1 MSLRPS
7 SATTQLTG
15 AAGVITIGIAVAIL
29 REPALPIH
37 LKALFIAAAAA
48 MAMIIIE
55 TALFR
60 TYCNPSTGLTST
72 PSRPFS
78 LERTIRKVTGLYATF
93 SVIAVGYWFCPVYRR
108 PLFDNFWPAIELVM
122 PFVVLAAPIY
132 IALIDR
138 RLREPEDTYAAIGSF
153 ILHGKTPPD
162 MVQIGQHALGWAVKA
177 FFLPLMFAYMCGSL
191 NSFLTGLQQD
201 ELGRLDLHRLIVTF
215 FFLLDV
221 SFAVAGYTL
230 TLRVLDTHIRSAEP
244 TAFGWLVC
252 LLCYDPFVVVMNAY
266 FSRDVLDNN
275 WFALLAA
282 WPALQIFWSAAILIC
297 VFIYVWSTVS
307 FGLRFSN
314 LTHRGIITS
323 GPYRFVKH
331 PAYITKNL
339 AWWLVSLP
347 FFNEAG
353 LAEGLRHS
361 LMLLCING
369 VYLLRAWTEER
380 HLARDPAYR
389 AYQDYI
395 HQHGLW
401 ARVMRAATPLGAAL
415 WTPAPL
421 RAPQA
426 RSDDLSDR

>member
-1 MSLRPS
+1 VSLRPS

-15 AAGVITIGIAVAIL
+15 VAGVIAIGLAVTIL
-29 REPALPIH
+29 REPALPIY
-37 LKALFIAAAAA
+37 LKALFIAAAGAVV
-48 MAMIIIE
+48 MIFIE

-60 TYCNPSTGLTST
+60 THHNPSTGLTSA

-78 LERTIRKVTGLYATF
+78 LERTIRKVTALYATF
-93 SVIAVGYWFCPVYRR
+93 SVIAAGYWFFPIYRR

-122 PFVVLAAPIY
+122 PCVILAAPIY

-138 RLREPEDTYAAIGSF
+138 RQREPEDAYAAIGGF
-153 ILHGKTPPD
+153 ILHGKVPSD
-162 MVQIGQHALGWAVKA
+162 MGQIVQYALGWTVKA

-191 NSFLTGLQQD
+191 NSFLTILQQD
-201 ELGRLDLHRLIVTF
+201 ELGRLDVHRLIVTF

-221 SFAVAGYTL
+221 SFAVAGYSL
-230 TLRVLDTHIRSAEP
+230 TLRILDTHIRSAEP

-252 LLCYDPFVVVMNAY
+252 LICYDPFVVVMNAY

-282 WPALQIFWSAAILIC
+282 WPSLQIFWSAAILIC
-297 VFIYVWSTVS
+297 IFIYVWSTVS

-331 PAYITKNL
+331 PAYIAKNL

-369 VYLLRAWTEER
+369 IYLLRAWTEER

-395 HQHGLW
+395 RAHGLW
-401 ARVMRAATPLGAAL
+401 ARVIRSAAPLGTAL
-415 WTPAPL
+415 TSPL
-421 RAPQA
+421 RATGI
-426 RSDDLSDR
+426 RSDDRPDR

>member
-1 MSLRPS
+1 VSLRPS

-15 AAGVITIGIAVAIL
+15 IAGVIAVGIAVTIL
-29 REPALPIH
+29 REPALPVY

-48 MAMIIIE
+48 AAMIVIE

-60 TYCNPSTGLTST
+60 THHNPSTGLTST
-72 PSRPFS
+72 PSHPFS
-78 LERTIRKVTGLYATF
+78 LERTVRKVTALYVTF
-93 SVIAVGYWFCPVYRR
+93 SVIAAGYWFFPIYRR

-122 PFVVLAAPIY
+122 PCVILAAPIY

-138 RLREPEDTYAAIGSF
+138 RQREPEDAYAAIGSF
-153 ILHGKTPPD
+153 ILHGKVPSD
-162 MVQIGQHALGWAVKA
+162 MGQIVQYALGWTVKA

-191 NSFLTGLQQD
+191 NSFLTILQQD
-201 ELGRLDLHRLIVTF
+201 ELGRLDVHRLIVTF

-221 SFAVAGYTL
+221 SFAVAGYSL
-230 TLRVLDTHIRSAEP
+230 TLRILDTHIRSAEP

-252 LLCYDPFVVVMNAY
+252 LICYDPFVVVMNAY

-282 WPALQIFWSAAILIC
+282 WPVLQIFWSAAILIC
-297 VFIYVWSTVS
+297 IFIYVWSTVS

-331 PAYITKNL
+331 PAYIAKNL

-369 VYLLRAWTEER
+369 IYLLRAWTEER

-395 HQHGLW
+395 RAHGLW
-401 ARVMRAATPLGAAL
+401 ARMIRSTAPLSAAL
-415 WTPAPL
+415 TSPL
-421 RAPQA
+421 RATGM
-426 RSDDLSDR
+426 RSDDRPDR

>member
-15 AAGVITIGIAVAIL
+15 AAGVITVGIAVTIL
-29 REPALPIH
+29 REPALPVH
-37 LKALFIAAAAA
+37 VKALFIAAAVAVV
-48 MAMIIIE
+48 MIIIE

-60 TYCNPSTGLTST
+60 THCNPSTGLTSS
-72 PSRPFS
+72 PNRPFS

-93 SVIAVGYWFCPVYRR
+93 SVIAAGYWFFPVYRR
-108 PLFDNFWPAIELVM
+108 PVFDNFWPAIELVM
-122 PFVVLAAPIY
+122 PCVILAAPIY
-132 IALIDR
+132 IAFIDR

-153 ILHGKTPPD
+153 ILHGKVPSD
-162 MVQIGQHALGWAVKA
+162 MGQIGQHALGWAVKA

-191 NSFLTGLQQD
+191 NAFLTGLQQD
-201 ELGRLDLHRLIVTF
+201 ELGRLALHRLIVTF

-221 SFAVAGYTL
+221 SFAVAGYSL
-230 TLRVLDTHIRSAEP
+230 TLRILDTHIRSAEP
-244 TAFGWLVC
+244 TAFGWFVC
-252 LLCYDPFVVVMNAY
+252 LLCYDPFVVVMNDY

-297 VFIYVWSTVS
+297 LFIYVWSTVS

-380 HLARDPAYR
+380 HLARDPTYR

-395 HQHGLW
+395 HEHGLW
-401 ARVMRAATPLGAAL
+401 AQVIRSAAPIGAAL
-415 WTPAPL
+415 ASPL
-421 RAPQA
+421 RATGA
-426 RSDDLSDR
+426 RSDDQSDR

>member
-1 MSLRPS
+1 MNLRPS

-15 AAGVITIGIAVAIL
+15 AAGVVTVGIAVTIL
-29 REPALPIH
+29 REPALPIY
-37 LKALFIAAAAA
+37 LKALFITAAAAVV
-48 MAMIIIE
+48 MIIIE

-60 TYCNPSTGLTST
+60 THCNPSTGLTST
-72 PSRPFS
+72 PNRPFS
-78 LERTIRKVTGLYATF
+78 LERTVRKVTGLYATF
-93 SVIAVGYWFCPVYRR
+93 SVIAAGYWFFPVYRR
-108 PLFDNFWPAIELVM
+108 PLFDNFWPAIELVI
-122 PFVVLAAPIY
+122 PCVILAAPIY

-153 ILHGKTPPD
+153 ILHGKVPSD
-162 MVQIGQHALGWAVKA
+162 MGQIRQYALGWAVKA

-201 ELGRLDLHRLIVTF
+201 ELGKLDVHRLIVTF

-221 SFAVAGYTL
+221 SFAVAGYSL

-297 VFIYVWSTVS
+297 IFIYVWSTVS

-331 PAYITKNL
+331 PAYVTKNL

-380 HLARDPAYR
+380 HLARDPTYR

-395 HQHGLW
+395 REHGLW
-401 ARVMRAATPLGAAL
+401 AHVIRSAAPIRTAL
-415 WTPAPL
+415 ASPL
-421 RAPQA
+421 RATGA
-426 RSDDLSDR
+426 RSDDQPDR